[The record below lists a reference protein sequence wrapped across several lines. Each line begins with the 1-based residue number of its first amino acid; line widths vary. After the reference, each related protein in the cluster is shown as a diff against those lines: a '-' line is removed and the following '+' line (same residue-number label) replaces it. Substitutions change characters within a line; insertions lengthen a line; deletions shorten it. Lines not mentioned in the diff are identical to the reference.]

1 MESIPGLTV
10 IRTGDSG
17 AMAAEVV
24 QPLPVKNEGP
34 CVQDLVIADIETRK
48 KVGRE
53 KYGTLLQPFNGRDA
67 LVDAYQEALDLCQ
80 YLRQAIEERDEI
92 RRGADPLA
100 HGVRIENA

>member
-1 MESIPGLTV
+1 MENVPGVTIV
-10 IRTGDSG
+10 VTDGK
-17 AMAAEVV
+17 AAAEIV
-24 QPLPVKNEGP
+24 QPLPIANAGP

-80 YLRQAIEERDEI
+80 YLRQAIEER
-92 RRGADPLA
+92 
-100 HGVRIENA
+100 NAIAATAAAVPDATGFSG